1 MSPVILLFVD
11 CVLVTLASVC
21 GGKLSSLM
29 RMTHLRTQLLMSG
42 VGGLMLGIA
51 FLHLLPHGTEVLGS
65 SASGGMGALAGLIV
79 MFLMIRLFHTHDH
92 GASEDSHHC
101 DRQHNHGHNHGHGHS
116 GETKSISWLG
126 MFFGLGLHTL
136 VDGIALASSVLVDSQ
151 HGAWL
156 GLAGLGTFLAV
167 ALHKPLDAF
176 AITSVMSNQK
186 WSQTAQNLANLAFSL
201 ACPIGAA
208 AFYFGAINFSG
219 GEAFLGWGLAISA
232 GFFIG
237 IAMADLLPEVAFHD
251 HDRGKLTFAFLLG
264 VAIAIGIENLPGH
277 RHTHDSVQP
286 MEHHSHSH

>member
-1 MSPVILLFVD
+1 MSPAILLFVY
-11 CVLVTLASVC
+11 CVLITLASVC
-21 GGKLSSLM
+21 GGKLSSLL

-92 GASEDSHHC
+92 GASEDSHLC
-101 DRQHNHGHNHGHGHS
+101 DHEHNRGHNQGHSHS

-176 AITSVMSNQK
+176 AITSVMSKQK
-186 WSQTAQNLANLAFSL
+186 WSQTAQNLANFAFSL

-219 GEAFLGWGLAISA
+219 GDVFLGWGLAISA

-251 HDRGKLTFAFLLG
+251 HDRGKLTFALLLG

-277 RHTHDSVQP
+277 NHSHDSKQP
-286 MEHHSHSH
+286 TEHNHSH